1 MKKRCKSSI
10 IFSILILSSLFLSLT
25 FIDAACSLGA
35 TPLGAGAKVKPGTEV
50 LVVWNFYNLY
60 GDRTTHISVT
70 KTSGPDWDIR
80 YEPTFHEEQYEISGV
95 VTPMNENLA
104 VENSSVVLEIPSTI
118 PEGMDYVKH
127 PSKDGYIPV
136 KTLKIYIKVPANAK
150 LWENFGFT
158 FQAKGDC
165 FTEPGAVIPAVAT
178 EMKVNITTTTEFSEK
193 KVSDKK
199 GIIELTGGIIGA
211 NLTTGLIA
219 FGIIALIII
228 VFLILKMKKKGK
240 TNFSY

>member
-1 MKKRCKSSI
+1 MKKRCKLSI

-25 FIDAACSLGA
+25 FVDAACSLGA

-60 GDRTTHISVT
+60 GDRTTHITVT

-80 YEPTFHEEQYEISGV
+80 YDPAFHVEEYEVSGV
-95 VTPMNENLA
+95 VSNMSENVA
-104 VENSSVVLEIPSTI
+104 IENSSVVLEIPADI

-136 KTLKIYIKVPANAK
+136 KTLKIYISVPKNAK
-150 LWENFGFT
+150 LWESTGFT

-178 EMKVNITTTTEFSEK
+178 EMKVNITTTTEYSEK

-199 GIIELTGGIIGA
+199 GILDLTGGVIGI

-219 FGIIALIII
+219 FAVLAVIII
-228 VFLILKMKKKGK
+228 IFLILKMKKKSK